1 MSVLTYSKCRIQFI
15 PNDRRDHV
23 RDYSDRSLIELRQY
37 DFADYS
43 LRAVDVE
50 NKGIV

>member
-1 MSVLTYSKCRIQFI
+1 MSVVTYSKCRIQFI
-15 PNDRRDHV
+15 PDDRPHHA

-37 DFADYS
+37 DFTDYS